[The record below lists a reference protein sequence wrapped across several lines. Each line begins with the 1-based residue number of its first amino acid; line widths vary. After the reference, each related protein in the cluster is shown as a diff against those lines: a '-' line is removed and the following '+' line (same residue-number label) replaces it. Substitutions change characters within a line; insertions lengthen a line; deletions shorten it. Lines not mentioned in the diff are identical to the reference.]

1 MASEQGV
8 QVEQGLGR
16 GCGCGDGDGTYG
28 GDDNTKSNIFSIIK
42 FP

>member
-1 MASEQGV
+1 MASEQEE

-16 GCGCGDGDGTYG
+16 GCGDGDGTYG